1 MMEVL
6 VLGGVA
12 GGALAAAA
20 VLLMPTRPRLGY
32 AHTTRSLAAP
42 AAAVP
47 GGGQPAGGYERIG
60 EQLLR
65 RAGGLLR
72 VSAQD
77 LAVLERTPAAH
88 VGRQAGL
95 SVAVFVVLQVLAALS
110 ALSPALPVPF
120 AVPVGASL
128 IAAVLVWFG
137 ADAEARR
144 DAAARRVEFR
154 LVVASL
160 LERAALTRAANVG
173 PLDALARV
181 AEVGDSWPC
190 RQIRAALERARL
202 AGASPW
208 QALADLSEQT
218 GVKELAR
225 PAQTFA
231 LAGEA
236 SATIQT
242 TLQAQAHT
250 LRAALAT
257 DAKARANTVTERMVW
272 PVAGLTL
279 TFMVAIGYPAA
290 ATILGST

>member
-1 MMEVL
+1 MMMNIL
-6 VLGGVA
+6 VLGGIA
-12 GGALAAAA
+12 GGALAAAVA
-20 VLLMPTRPRLGY
+20 LMMPTRPRLGY
-32 AHTTRSLAAP
+32 VHSAQSLIAQPVPSAAAP
-42 AAAVP
+42 
-47 GGGQPAGGYERIG
+47 GQGGYERLG

-65 RAGGLLR
+65 KAGGLLR
-72 VSAQD
+72 VPAQD

-95 SVAVFVVLQVLAALS
+95 ALGVFVLLQLLAGLT
-110 ALSPALPVPF
+110 ALSPVVPVPVV
-120 AVPVGASL
+120 VPVGGSL
-128 IAAVLVWFG
+128 VAAVLVWFG

-190 RQIRAALERARL
+190 RQIREALERERM
-202 AGASPW
+202 AGGSPW
-208 QALADLSEQT
+208 QALADLADTT
-218 GVKELAR
+218 GVKELSR
-225 PAQTFA
+225 PAQSFQ

-236 SATIQT
+236 SATVQA
-242 TLQAQAHT
+242 TLQAQAYA
-250 LRAALAT
+250 LRSALAT
-257 DAKARANTVTERMVW
+257 DAKARANVVTERMVW

-279 TFMVAIGYPAA
+279 TFMVAIGYPAFV
-290 ATILGST
+290 TILSAT